1 MLARVIRRVPMNEVR
16 RRISEL
22 EGKYNGKLAT
32 LPELFQGAKLDKE
45 MLEDYVEWS
54 MMFHALKAYG
64 EGEDFDYYTE
74 ETLNLSWSKVSKLTP
89 RRIELLDKLSR
100 LHVESINDL
109 AAKVGRDVK
118 NVYNDLQILG
128 RLGFVRLM
136 RRGRKILPVLAVQE
150 ITLLLG

>member
-22 EGKYNGKLAT
+22 EGKYDGKLAA

-118 NVYNDLQILG
+118 NVYNDLQILD
-128 RLGFVRLM
+128 RLGFVRLT